1 MANCALTLDSGTEC
15 RLGILTEAAQ
25 KVRGRSWW
33 SISGALIG
41 ALALAWVLWRV
52 DYGRLQDIIIQA
64 NVGFLLLVPLAIAFE
79 QLVRAWK
86 WRQLLYGI
94 RPIGT
99 LRLFGAIMAGY
110 FANILIP
117 LGVSPIVR
125 SWLVARLEELR
136 MGTILAT
143 AAIDRLVD
151 GVIFTGFVAFAL
163 GFAVFPDP
171 GGDLR
176 LGLIVG
182 GIGSLVLFSL
192 LLFALARWKKRA
204 SHSDGWT
211 TRLGARLPTR
221 IAGPINGFLLS
232 FSEGIVWPDEIW
244 RGAGVIIASIGIKLI
259 ATTHFLWAGLAF
271 GVVLRPAEYVFLLV
285 FLGFLIILT
294 RLVRIPG
301 GFLVGG
307 VFALDLLGV
316 AEEQGLAMV
325 LLVHFASLMTVSTI
339 GAFALWRN
347 GVAIDDLRS
356 IKENGGGHP

>member
-1 MANCALTLDSGTEC
+1 MRWAGMTEDA
-15 RLGILTEAAQ
+15 R
-25 KVRGRSWW
+25 KDKSRSWW
-33 SISGALIG
+33 AVCGAAVG
-41 ALALAWVLWRV
+41 VLAVIWVLWRI
-52 DYGRLQDIIIQA
+52 DFERLRQVIVQA
-64 NVGFLLLVPLAIAFE
+64 EIGFILFVPFAIAAE
-79 QLVRAWK
+79 QVVRGWK
-86 WRQLLYGI
+86 WQQLLHGI
-94 RPIGT
+94 KPINT
-99 LRLFGAIMAGY
+99 IRLFGAIMAGY

-136 MGTILAT
+136 MGTVLAT

-151 GVIFTGFVAFAL
+151 GIIFIGFVAFAL

-171 GGDLR
+171 GGDIR
-176 LGLIVG
+176 LALVVG

-204 SHSDGWT
+204 SHGDGWT
-211 TRLGARLPTR
+211 ARLGAHLPTR
-221 IAGPINGFLLS
+221 FAGPINGFLQS
-232 FSEGIVWPDEIW
+232 FNEGIVWPDEIW

-316 AEEQGLAMV
+316 AEEQSLAMV
-325 LLVHFASLMTVSTI
+325 LLVHFASLMTISTI

-347 GVAIDDLRS
+347 GVAIADLRS
-356 IKENGGGHP
+356 IKESGDGHP

>member
-1 MANCALTLDSGTEC
+1 MANCALTLDSDAEC

-41 ALALAWVLWRV
+41 AFALGWVLWRV

-86 WRQLLYGI
+86 WHQLLHDI
-94 RPIGT
+94 RPIRT

-110 FANILIP
+110 FANFLIP
-117 LGVSPIVR
+117 LGISPIVR
-125 SWLVARLEELR
+125 SWLVARLEVLR
-136 MGTILAT
+136 VGTVLAT

-151 GVIFTGFVAFAL
+151 GVIFTGFVAFAF

-171 GGDLR
+171 DGDIR
-176 LGLIVG
+176 LGLVVG
-182 GIGSLVLFSL
+182 GVGSLVLFAL
-192 LLFALARWKKRA
+192 LLFVLARWKRRA
-204 SHSDGWT
+204 GYPEGWT
-211 TRLGARLPTR
+211 TRLGARLPAR
-221 IAGPINGFLLS
+221 IAGPTKGFLRS
-232 FSEGIVWPDEIW
+232 FAQGIVWPAEIW
-244 RGAGVIIASIGIKLI
+244 RGVGIIIASIGIKLV
-259 ATTHFLWAGLAF
+259 AMTHFLWAGLAF
-271 GVVLRPAEYVFLLV
+271 GVVLRPADYVFLLV

-294 RLVRIPG
+294 RFARIPG
-301 GFLVGG
+301 GFLIGG

-325 LLVHFASLMTVSTI
+325 LLVHFASLITVSTI

-356 IKENGGGHP
+356 IKESGGGHP

>member
-1 MANCALTLDSGTEC
+1 MTEV
-15 RLGILTEAAQ
+15 AQ

-41 ALALAWVLWRV
+41 AFALGWVLWRV

-64 NVGFLLLVPLAIAFE
+64 DVGLLLLVPLAIAVE

-86 WRQLLYGI
+86 WRQLLHGI
-94 RPIGT
+94 RPIVT

-110 FANILIP
+110 FANFLIP

-136 MGTILAT
+136 MGTVLAT

-151 GVIFTGFVAFAL
+151 GVVFTGFVAFAL

-171 GGDLR
+171 DGDIR
-176 LGLIVG
+176 LGLVVG
-182 GIGSLVLFSL
+182 GVGSLALFAL
-192 LLFALARWKKRA
+192 LLIVLARWKKQA
-204 SHSDGWT
+204 GHGDGWT
-211 TRLGARLPTR
+211 TRLGARLPAR
-221 IAGPINGFLLS
+221 IAGPTKGFLQS
-232 FSEGIVWPDEIW
+232 FAQGIVWPDEIW
-244 RGAGVIIASIGIKLI
+244 RGVGIIIASIGIKLV
-259 ATTHFLWAGLAF
+259 AMTHFLWAGLAF
-271 GVVLRPAEYVFLLV
+271 GVMLRPADYVFLLV

-294 RLVRIPG
+294 RFARIPG

-325 LLVHFASLMTVSTI
+325 LLVHFASLMTVSSI
-339 GAFALWRN
+339 GGFALWRN

-356 IKENGGGHP
+356 IKE